1 MKRRR
6 LDRHDIPRL
15 AHREQG
21 DRQRAVAAVGD
32 HNLVCRHGGAAVQH
46 QAGDLLAQ
54 LQTTIEHVIAQHFAR
69 VMLRNAVHLAPQRL
83 QARLVDVR
91 RAAAKGDHL
100 FVGAGVQQHH
110 HLIPLGDVHGALHR
124 ARHRR
129 YGRLR
134 FAFRDKITGARLGRD
149 QLEIFEDLVGLLYG
163 ADTHAVFLAQRA
175 YRRQT
180 FAAAIQPLFDTFRQQ
195 VGQMLIA
202 RHAVSFV
209 FTIQI
214 NKPVQIGG

>member
-1 MKRRR
+1 MKRWRFY
-6 LDRHDIPRL
+6 RHDVTRL
-15 AHREQG
+15 AYREQG
-21 DRQRAVAAVGD
+21 DRQRAVAAIGD
-32 HNLVCRHGGAAVQH
+32 DNFVCRDGGAAVQH

-54 LQTTIEHVIAQHFAR
+54 LQPPVEHVIAQHFTR
-69 VMLRNAVHLAPQRL
+69 VMLRNATHLAPQRL
-83 QARLVDVR
+83 QARLVNVR

-110 HLIPLGDVHGALHR
+110 HFIPLGDVHGALHR

-129 YGRLR
+129 DGRQR
-134 FAFRDKITGARLGRD
+134 FAFRDKIAGARLRRD

-163 ADTHAVFLAQRA
+163 ADAYAVLLAQRA

-180 FAAAIQPLFDTFRQQ
+180 FAAAIQPLFNTFRQE

-209 FTIQI
+209 FTIQSI
-214 NKPVQIGG
+214 KPVQIDG

>member
-1 MKRRR
+1 
-6 LDRHDIPRL
+6 
-15 AHREQG
+15 
-21 DRQRAVAAVGD
+21 VAAVSD
-32 HNLVCRHGGAAVQH
+32 HNLVRRHGRAAVQH

-54 LQTTIEHVIAQHFAR
+54 LQSPVEHVIAQHLTR
-69 VMLRNAVHLAPQRL
+69 IMLRDAAHLAPQGL
-83 QARLVDVR
+83 QARLVYIR

-110 HLIPLGDVHGALHR
+110 HLIPLGNVHRALHR
-124 ARHRR
+124 TGHGRN
-129 YGRLR
+129 GRLGFTLR
-134 FAFRDKITGARLGRD
+134 NKIAGARLRGD
-149 QLEIFEDLVGLLYG
+149 ELEVFEDLIGLLYG
-163 ADTHAVFLAQRA
+163 ADAHAVLLAQRA

-180 FAAAIQPLFDTFRQQ
+180 FAAAIQPLFNAFCQK

-214 NKPVQIGG
+214 IKPVQIAAIIAMQILF